1 MFLSTRF
8 VDSSMAPKRTC
19 RACGNKF
26 DLIPG
31 KPGNIN
37 DCPGCS
43 GEDVPILMAKVAWS
57 GKHQVEIEI
66 TANRDEAIR
75 FNKAQRRHGA
85 TTLSSI
91 VASREGVEGRESSK
105 SGSGAERGANYNSR
119 LGEKRTVKS

>member
-1 MFLSTRF
+1 
-8 VDSSMAPKRTC
+8 MAPKRTC
-19 RACGNKF
+19 RACGKKF

-37 DCPGCS
+37 DCPSCS
-43 GEDVPILMAKVAWS
+43 GEDVPLLAAKVAWS

-66 TANRDEAIR
+66 TSNRAKAQR
-75 FNKAQRRHGA
+75 FNRAQRRHGA

-105 SGSGAERGANYNSR
+105 SGSGAGKGDSYNSR
-119 LGEKRTVKS
+119 LGEKHTVKS

>member
-1 MFLSTRF
+1 
-8 VDSSMAPKRTC
+8 MAPKRTC
-19 RACGNKF
+19 RTCGAKF
-26 DLIPG
+26 DLAPT

-37 DCPGCS
+37 DCPQCS
-43 GEDVPILMAKVAWS
+43 LEDVPLLAAKVAWS

-66 TANRDEAIR
+66 TSNREEARR

-105 SGSGAERGANYNSR
+105 SGSGAERGASYSSR
-119 LGEKRTVKS
+119 LGEKHTVKS